1 VAQKSS
7 DPAGKPL
14 GRELRPV
21 VTIEPRVFA
30 PSKRQRR
37 GRGFSR
43 EEIKKAGLT
52 PQQAL
57 AHGVIVDYK
66 RKTGHEENVEALKAL
81 LGSKTAATRA
91 KPKRKAAASIK
102 PRVKTAVR
110 TKPKRKTK
118 S

>member
-1 VAQKSS
+1 M
-7 DPAGKPL
+7 
-14 GRELRPV
+14 
-21 VTIEPRVFA
+21 VTIEPKVLD
-30 PSKRQRR
+30 PSQRQRR

-57 AHGVIVDYK
+57 KHGLIVDYK

-81 LGSKTAATRA
+81 MASETAATRA
-91 KPKRKAAASIK
+91 EPERKIATSVKPKRKVATRAE
-102 PRVKTAVR
+102 
-110 TKPKRKTK
+110 PKRKTK

>member
-1 VAQKSS
+1 
-7 DPAGKPL
+7 
-14 GRELRPV
+14 V

-30 PSKRQRR
+30 PNKRQRR

-57 AHGVIVDYK
+57 AHGLIVDYK
-66 RKTGHEENVEALKAL
+66 RKTDHEENVEALKAL
-81 LGSKTAATRA
+81 MASQTAATRA
-91 KPKRKAAASIK
+91 KPKRKVATPAK
-102 PRVKTAVR
+102 PRVKAAAR
-110 TKPKRKTK
+110 TKPERKTK